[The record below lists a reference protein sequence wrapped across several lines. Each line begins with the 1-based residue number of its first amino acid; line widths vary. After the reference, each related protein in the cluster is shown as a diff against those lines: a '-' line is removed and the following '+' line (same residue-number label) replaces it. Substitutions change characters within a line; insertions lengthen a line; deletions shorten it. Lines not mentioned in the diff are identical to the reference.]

1 MTTVETSAD
10 PRVGRNERINLRE
23 RFLKLQEK
31 MCYELENHEDEEHG
45 PTKGEAHEDHWIPW
59 LREYLPNRYSVDKAF
74 AIDSDGFK
82 SEQIDVVVYDQ
93 QYTPFIFREKAR
105 TYVPAESVY
114 AIFEV
119 KQVLDRANVQAAA
132 RKAASVRR
140 LRRTSTHVHHV
151 EGTAPPKEPGN
162 ILAGILTYRGT
173 TDWADPLGDRL
184 EAVLREQDE
193 YSQIDIGCALRAGA
207 FRAVYEEGF
216 AMSRS
221 VQGEALITFFLKF
234 QIALRRLGTVPAID
248 LLAYSEALDSF

>member
-1 MTTVETSAD
+1 MTTTESPADLRVENNK
-10 PRVGRNERINLRE
+10 RVDLRE
-23 RFLKLQEK
+23 RFLRLQKK
-31 MCYELENHEDEEHG
+31 MCAELENHEDEDHG
-45 PTKGEAHEDHWIPW
+45 PTKGDAHEDHWIPW
-59 LREYLPNRYSVDKAF
+59 LRDYLPNRYSVDKAF
-74 AIDSDGFK
+74 VIDSDGYK

-114 AIFEV
+114 AVFEV
-119 KQVLDRANVQAAA
+119 KQVLDRGNVQAAA

-173 TDWADPLGDRL
+173 EDWADPLGDRL
-184 EAVLREQDE
+184 EAVLQEQDD
-193 YSQIDIGCALRAGA
+193 YGQIDIGCALRVGS

-221 VQGEALITFFLKF
+221 TQEEALITFFLKF

-248 LLAYSEALDSF
+248 LLAYSEALESF